1 MIKQHPGESARAFEA
16 RQAYVT
22 AGPDRSTAKVAQTL
36 GKSKTL
42 MDRWSQQWRWAE
54 AAAEWDRVQS
64 EEAQRR
70 AGEAYQAALDLER
83 RLALDHGAKLLR
95 VASAMLAQLEAQ
107 QADLR
112 YSPAS
117 LAAIAKALTLGLD
130 LRAHALGLAQLEMR
144 LSGRDE

>member
-22 AGPDRSTAKVAQTL
+22 AGPGRSLDKLALKL
-36 GKSKTL
+36 GKSASL
-42 MDRWSQQWRWAE
+42 LSRWAVQWRWVE
-54 AAAEWDRVQS
+54 SAAEWDRVQS

-95 VASAMLAQLEAQ
+95 CASAMLAQLEAQ

-112 YSPAS
+112 YTPAS